1 MEITD
6 NELKLINNLLQMAKF
21 EFGKHC
27 CNDVDDEIYAGW
39 TLNERKA
46 FVKGFYEYNGDPENY
61 DETDLHLPD
70 YALMGFMAAKLN
82 KIVGL

>member
-6 NELKLINNLLQMAKF
+6 NELKLIRNLLQMATF
-21 EFGKHC
+21 EFGKHG

-61 DETDLHLPD
+61 NETNLHLPD